1 MIRIC
6 VLACIVVSAC
16 VLACTSPTFALASDE
31 EANIA
36 IVKQCFADAGV
47 KDWRTALENVVTDDI
62 VLQWLK
68 TEIGEVEETVTGKE
82 AALTSIDNLEKA
94 LADLPEAKNQ
104 YEFFADGDTVIVLAE
119 QTGTDVMTG
128 KPFLRHW
135 ACFVTLT
142 EGKISSIR
150 VF

>member
-6 VLACIVVSAC
+6 VFVCIAVSAC
-16 VLACTSPTFALASDE
+16 VLACTNPASAITSDE

-36 IVKQCFADAGV
+36 IVKQCFADAGAGG
-47 KDWRTALENVVTDDI
+47 WRLALENVVTADV

-68 TEIGEVEETVTGKE
+68 TEIGDVEETVTGKE

-104 YEFFADGDTVIVLAE
+104 YEYFADGATVIVLAE
-119 QTGTDVMTG
+119 QTGTDVMTD
-128 KPFLRHW
+128 KPYLIHW